1 MASLEQGV
9 AQRSLSINP
18 INLEYF
24 YIPQK
29 LLMDPWEHLEH
40 KLEILD
46 FVLPDCSSRNKF
58 SWNLLEKSHFSQASA
73 ISQGSFSPQEFVTF
87 RIS

>member
-1 MASLEQGV
+1 MAPLEQGV

-18 INLEYF
+18 INLEFF

-46 FVLPDCSSRNKF
+46 FILPDCSRNKF

-73 ISQGSFSPQEFVTF
+73 GSFSPQEFVTF